1 MRPARAKK
9 AKILMSP
16 KISEAEA
23 IYFLGLDG
31 GGSKT
36 DCILAD
42 AEGRVLSRATG
53 GPSNPVRVGYT
64 RAWFALSEAADSVL
78 SHQKIHAEHIRGI
91 CAGLGGAGRKGVVRR
106 VEDFLERS
114 FPNAAVQVTT
124 DLEIAFDAAFG
135 AGEGIILVAG
145 TGSVAMGRDASGRVV
160 RAGGRGP
167 WISDEGSGF
176 DIGRQAFVAVVRAE
190 EKRGPAT
197 ALAQRL
203 FEWYQSRDWET
214 LYDRITKNPDDVFPR
229 IFPLVAQL
237 ADEGDEVS
245 CAILSGA
252 AAALAGLVGSVVR
265 ELGWED
271 RPAPL
276 AKAGGMH
283 ARSRYFDTAIE
294 KELQKVAPQVK
305 DVEMKSTPA
314 EAAVRLAL
322 RLPELRENGARI

>member
-1 MRPARAKK
+1 MKK

-23 IYFLGLDG
+23 VYFLGLDG

-64 RAWFALSEAADSVL
+64 RAWFALSEAVDSVL
-78 SHQKIHAEHIRGI
+78 GHQKIHAEHIRGI

-145 TGSVAMGRDASGRVV
+145 TGSMAMGRDASGRVV

-176 DIGRQAFVAVVRAE
+176 DIGRQAFVAMVRAE
-190 EKRGPAT
+190 ENRGPAT
-197 ALAQRL
+197 ALSQRL
-203 FEWYQSRDWET
+203 FEWYQTRDWET
-214 LYDRITKNPDDVFPR
+214 LYDRITKNPDDVFPK

-245 CAILSGA
+245 RTILSGA
-252 AAALAGLVGSVVR
+252 AVSLAGLVGSVVR
-265 ELGWED
+265 ELGWDD

-283 ARSRYFDTAIE
+283 ARSRFFDAAIE
-294 KELQKVAPQVK
+294 KELQKIAPQAEH
-305 DVEMKSTPA
+305 VEMKNSPA

-322 RLPELRENGARI
+322 RLPSLRENSARI